1 MKQIILKLKE
11 EIKKSSTM
19 SEGVTWYNTQEDNK
33 IINEIE
39 DFLILHNAQLQYI
52 LNELQLFNGDT
63 VKLVKGCSILVKVT
77 DCTTY
82 NINKN
87 CIGCPFSLHPE

>member
-63 VKLVKGCSILVKVT
+63 VKLVNDWSELENSGLDTKLINWNT
-77 DCTTY
+77 DSSTDDT
-82 NINKN
+82 NQ
-87 CIGCPFSLHPE
+87 